1 MSTFKPSGVGRLLS
15 HSVMNIQI
23 TIHHLNKYRN
33 EYYFV
38 IKQLVKYI
46 YNISIICL

>member
-1 MSTFKPSGVGRLLS
+1 MNTFKSSGVGRLLS

-33 EYYFV
+33 ECYFV
-38 IKQLVKYI
+38 IKQLVKYV
-46 YNISIICL
+46 YNMV